1 MLLLQDLNCITAKI
15 LDLVSGTF
23 FVCYT
28 PDNLFTGDAN
38 SKNDLVKH
46 QLIFLFSFF
55 FFMNVLAQNE
65 KNRVF
70 NVLSFSIHD
79 LTITNLQYKQK
90 IMFQM
95 KKTRKNYQHTF
106 T

>member
-15 LDLVSGTF
+15 LDLVSGKF

-46 QLIFLFSFF
+46 QLIFLFFF
-55 FFMNVLAQNE
+55 FL
-65 KNRVF
+65 
-70 NVLSFSIHD
+70 
-79 LTITNLQYKQK
+79 
-90 IMFQM
+90 
-95 KKTRKNYQHTF
+95 
-106 T
+106 

>member
-46 QLIFLFSFF
+46 QLIFLFFF
-55 FFMNVLAQNE
+55 FL
-65 KNRVF
+65 
-70 NVLSFSIHD
+70 
-79 LTITNLQYKQK
+79 
-90 IMFQM
+90 
-95 KKTRKNYQHTF
+95 
-106 T
+106 